1 MTTVPAQVAAVP
13 MPPAVTAPAPPIVL
27 PPAILAGPTAWA
39 RAVLLT
45 LGICALFWFFL
56 VQQHRFSRDSGDWS
70 HAYLVPL
77 ISIYLLWQRRLDIAR
92 IRPTT
97 CWAGLLP
104 VALGVPAYALF
115 QISGLSNHMA
125 QGWAMILVIFGVV
138 LLLCGPRITRLAF
151 LPIAFL
157 AFGVTV
163 SEQVMILV
171 TFKLQLVASQGAW
184 ALLNM
189 LGIETAV
196 AGNQLEVSTPN
207 GVVPL
212 NVAEACSGMRMVI
225 AFMALGVAVALV
237 GARHWWQRTAL
248 LVLAVPV
255 AVLMN
260 VIRVTVLGV
269 LTLQD
274 PKLAEGQSHML
285 VGTLLLVPAFFL
297 YLGMVWTLNR
307 IVVDDA
313 ETDKPAITP
322 AQPAPL
328 RWKALTSPAF
338 AAAMGVLLL
347 STLTL
352 NAAVAAMGVKLRKE
366 AIQPENNRRVAA
378 VPAETASWQR
388 IGKDVVL
395 SQEMVDELGTG
406 NYLTRF
412 YVRRDVQPGQRPVR
426 LELHLAYYTGMID
439 TVPHVPERCV
449 TGAGWTIQGFPITM
463 PLALDSNAWKP
474 DPSAVTPDGALLLTA
489 PLSSA
494 AAIDAGKSRIRL
506 PRNPQDIQLRV
517 SVFSGPR
524 DARLH
529 AGYFFI
535 ANGGHVPNAEGVRA
549 LAFNLTDRFAYY
561 LKVQVSSMDVATPED
576 LAREASSLLGELL
589 PDIMRCVPDWAD
601 VQAGRYPAPENAPRA
616 PN

>member
-1 MTTVPAQVAAVP
+1 
-13 MPPAVTAPAPPIVL
+13 
-27 PPAILAGPTAWA
+27 
-39 RAVLLT
+39 
-45 LGICALFWFFL
+45 
-56 VQQHRFSRDSGDWS
+56 
-70 HAYLVPL
+70 
-77 ISIYLLWQRRLDIAR
+77 
-92 IRPTT
+92 
-97 CWAGLLP
+97 
-104 VALGVPAYALF
+104 
-115 QISGLSNHMA
+115 
-125 QGWAMILVIFGVV
+125 
-138 LLLCGPRITRLAF
+138 
-151 LPIAFL
+151 
-157 AFGVTV
+157 
-163 SEQVMILV
+163 
-171 TFKLQLVASQGAW
+171 
-184 ALLNM
+184 
-189 LGIETAV
+189 
-196 AGNQLEVSTPN
+196 
-207 GVVPL
+207 
-212 NVAEACSGMRMVI
+212 
-225 AFMALGVAVALV
+225 
-237 GARHWWQRTAL
+237 
-248 LVLAVPV
+248 
-255 AVLMN
+255 
-260 VIRVTVLGV
+260 
-269 LTLQD
+269 
-274 PKLAEGQSHML
+274 ML

-474 DPSAVTPDGALLLTA
+474 DPSAVTPDGAPLLTA

-601 VQAGRYPAPENAPRA
+601 AQPPRPPPRHPPFTPQSPVPSSPRSPPPPASLAPPHPTPSRASSAGALIHGIESQYQVRRDPGRRPGRRRRRRRIRRRPRA
-616 PN
+616 QQARLVQCHRGRETPGRR